1 MRPAAQGTM
10 SSVPTDAAR
19 RFAYRAR
26 DAAGNSVSGGLLAVD
41 ETTALRE
48 LLRQGLTP
56 ITLRQEGAASVRSE
70 ELFSRR
76 AISVADRIV
85 FLQELGTLLQAGI
98 ALADALPSLAR
109 AYAGQ
114 PLGVPAQRL
123 DNAIKSGQRLADG
136 LRQSG
141 IGLPT
146 YALSLV
152 EAGEASGTVAAACE
166 DAALQLEHERRFKQE
181 LRSALIYPVVLIV
194 SGLLA
199 VLVIFIGV
207 IPRFA
212 TLLRASRADIP
223 PLSRAVIEAGVFMQQ
238 HLAEFGLG
246 LLALALLAT
255 VLLTSADYRR
265 ALVQWVVRVPGLGRW
280 LIESELARWAT
291 LLGTLLKNRVGIV
304 DALRLSASVLNID
317 SLRKVLGD
325 APRELERGRSLSEV
339 LHEQPWF
346 PATRVNLIHVGEQSG
361 QLPKMLLSLGA
372 MQTEAS
378 RLRQRRIL
386 ALVEPMAILII
397 GAVVGFLMV
406 AVMMAITSLNTVAQ

>member
-1 MRPAAQGTM
+1 M
-10 SSVPTDAAR
+10 SEPSETGAR

-26 DAAGNSVSGGLLAVD
+26 DAAGNSVSGALVAAD
-41 ETTALRE
+41 ETAALRE

-56 ITLRQEGAASVRSE
+56 VKMEGEGVADSPAAG
-70 ELFSRR
+70 LFARR

-98 ALADALPSLAR
+98 AMADALPSLAR

-114 PLGVPAQRL
+114 SLGAAAQRL
-123 DNAIKSGQRLADG
+123 QDEVKAGQRLSHA
-136 LRQSG
+136 LRASG
-141 IGLPT
+141 IGLPP

-152 EAGEASGTVAAACE
+152 EAGEASGALAAACE
-166 DAALQLEHERRFKQE
+166 DAAAQLEHERRFEQE
-181 LRSALIYPVVLIV
+181 LRNALIYPVVLIV
-194 SGLLA
+194 AGLLA
-199 VLVIFIGV
+199 VLVIFVGV

-212 TLLRASRADIP
+212 TLLRSSRADVP
-223 PLSRAVIEAGVFMQQ
+223 PLSRSVIEAGVYMQQ
-238 HLAEFGLG
+238 HLGAFGLG
-246 LLALALLAT
+246 ALALVLLT
-255 VLLTSADYRR
+255 GVLLTSAEYRR
-265 ALVQWVVRVPGLGRW
+265 ALLQAVARLPGVGTW
-280 LIESELARWAT
+280 LIESELARWST

-304 DALRLSASVLNID
+304 DALRLASSVVHIGA
-317 SLRKVLGD
+317 LRQVLGN

-339 LHEQPWF
+339 LHEQAWF
-346 PATRVNLIHVGEQSG
+346 PPTRVNLIHVGEQSG

-378 RLRQRRIL
+378 RQRQRRIL

-406 AVMMAITSLNTVAQ
+406 SVMMAITSLNTAVG